1 MKYTTTYDIGDRK
14 REDGINEDSVAV
26 TLLQDGHRDG
36 LAVGGASSDPA
47 IDDEPDAP
55 EADPEPNAS
64 EADAEPSVSGPGDE
78 ASAGDEPAAD
88 ADGDPLRKATDVY
101 PDDEQAA
108 AASDSAGPVDRHA
121 GIFVLADGAGGE
133 DAGDVASYLA
143 TTVITE
149 ELSVPVHRA
158 RRLATGGFGLDVP
171 ENAFGDPPTDDEI
184 ESAIADAVTAA
195 HREVIR
201 YAGTAGSGG
210 TYTTVVVG
218 VRLGSKL
225 HYGWVGDSRA
235 YVVNEA
241 HETISLLTKD
251 HAKVQHWEDD
261 GQIDSV
267 EAHVHPDGNQ
277 ITRAVGGR
285 GTDDPETATVNVD
298 TRTIPLFR
306 EDVVVITSDG
316 LIDAQ
321 TDAIELY
328 REYVGADRD
337 EEVGE
342 HVLDQV
348 VTDDDIREIVLSES
362 TLDDA
367 AERFVDFSNEKGGKD
382 NISLIL
388 VSDGTLPRS
397 PDPEESGLPERALDP
412 DEDVTERRTV
422 IKNG

>member
-36 LAVGGASSDPA
+36 FDVGGAASDSA
-47 IDDEPDAP
+47 VEGESNAP
-55 EADPEPNAS
+55 EADS
-64 EADAEPSVSGPGDE
+64 EPSVSGPGDE
-78 ASAGDEPAAD
+78 ASTGDEAAAD
-88 ADGDPLRKATDVY
+88 ADGDSLRRATDVY
-101 PDDEQAA
+101 PDGERAA
-108 AASDSAGPVDRHA
+108 GSASDSAGPADRHA

-158 RRLATGGFGLDVP
+158 RRLATGGFGLDVS

-184 ESAIADAVTAA
+184 ESAITDAVTAA
-195 HREVIR
+195 HREIIR
-201 YAGTAGSGG
+201 YAGTAGCGG

-218 VRLGSKL
+218 VQLGSKL

-298 TRTIPLFR
+298 TRTVPLFR

-342 HVLDQV
+342 RVLDQV
-348 VTDDDIREIVLSES
+348 VTDDDIREIVLSEP

-367 AERFVDFSNEKGGKD
+367 AGRFVDFSNEKGGKD

-388 VSDGTLPRS
+388 ISDGTLPRS
-397 PDPEESGLPERALDP
+397 PDPGESGLPERALDP